1 MKMKIGLAAAVTG
14 VLAASAAAGSGGMD
28 ALQQLGGA
36 LRSAPAW
43 HGEYTQEYIS
53 AGMSSGE
60 VLVGEVLAAWPDR
73 ALFRTGDPTSQLM
86 GLDGRVVRLVDPSVP
101 SCDEHLLD
109 DDEWARIP
117 LAAVLDP
124 HSALDHF
131 TVLEHG
137 EHGFALVP
145 REPGGVARLEVVLND
160 ANLPQEVVVIDPQ
173 GATNRLRFTSWRS
186 SDGPPGGS
194 WLPEAPP
201 GLDCIGDN
209 P

>member
-1 MKMKIGLAAAVTG
+1 MKIGLAAAVIGALASTVAAGGGGMEALEELGG
-14 VLAASAAAGSGGMD
+14 VLRG
-28 ALQQLGGA
+28 
-36 LRSAPAW
+36 APAW
-43 HGEYTQEYIS
+43 QGEYRQEYIS

-60 VLVGEVLAAWPDR
+60 VLVGQVLTAWPDR
-73 ALFRTGDPTSQLM
+73 ALFHTGDPTTQLM
-86 GLDGRVVRLVDPSVP
+86 GLDGRVVRLVDLSVP

-124 HSALDHF
+124 KSALVHF

-173 GATNRLRFTSWRS
+173 GATNRLVFTNWRS
-186 SDGPPGGS
+186 TDGPPGGS
-194 WLPEAPP
+194 WLPDPPP
-201 GLDCIGDN
+201 GLDCVLDN

>member
-1 MKMKIGLAAAVTG
+1 MKIGVAAAVIG
-14 VLAASAAAGSGGMD
+14 ALAATVAAGSGGME
-28 ALQQLGGA
+28 ALEELGGA

-43 HGEYTQEYIS
+43 HGEYRQEYIS

-60 VLVGEVLAAWPDR
+60 VLDGTVLAAWPDR
-73 ALFRTGDPTSQLM
+73 ALFHTGDPTTQLM
-86 GLDGRVVRLVDPSVP
+86 GLDGRVVRLVDLSVP

-124 HSALDHF
+124 HGALDHF
-131 TVLEHG
+131 TVLGHG

-173 GATNRLRFTSWRS
+173 GATNRLVFTNWRS
-186 SDGPPGGS
+186 SDGPPRGS
-194 WLPEAPP
+194 WLPDPPP
-201 GLDCIGDN
+201 GLDCVGDN
-209 P
+209 S

>member
-1 MKMKIGLAAAVTG
+1 MKMKIGLAAAVVG
-14 VLAASAAAGSGGMD
+14 VLAASAVAGSGGMD

-60 VLVGEVLAAWPDR
+60 VLVGQILAAWPDR
-73 ALFRTGDPTSQLM
+73 ALFHTGDPTTQLM
-86 GLDGRVVRLVDPSVP
+86 GLDGRVVRLVDLSVP

-124 HSALDHF
+124 QSA
-131 TVLEHG
+131 
-137 EHGFALVP
+137 

-186 SDGPPGGS
+186 ADGPPGGS
-194 WLPEAPP
+194 WLPDAPP
-201 GLDCIGDN
+201 GLACIGDN

>member
-1 MKMKIGLAAAVTG
+1 MKMKIGLVVAVTG
-14 VLAASAAAGSGGMD
+14 ALAASAAAGSGGMD
-28 ALQQLGGA
+28 ALQQLGSA

-73 ALFRTGDPTSQLM
+73 ALFHTGDPTTQLM
-86 GLDGRVVRLVDPSVP
+86 GLDGRVVRLVDFS
-101 SCDEHLLD
+101 
-109 DDEWARIP
+109 
-117 LAAVLDP
+117 VLDP
-124 HSALDHF
+124 QSALDHF
-131 TVLEHG
+131 TVLEHS

-173 GATNRLRFTSWRS
+173 GATNRLRFTDWRS

-194 WLPEAPP
+194 WLPDAPP
-201 GLDCIGDN
+201 GLECIGDN

>member
-1 MKMKIGLAAAVTG
+1 MQMKIVLATAVTG
-14 VLAASAAAGSGGMD
+14 VLVASVAAGSGGID

-73 ALFRTGDPTSQLM
+73 ALFHTGDPTTQLM
-86 GLDGRVVRLVDPSVP
+86 GLDGRVVRLVDLSIP

-137 EHGFALVP
+137 EHGFVLVP

-173 GATNRLRFTSWRS
+173 GATNRLRFTGWRS

-194 WLPEAPP
+194 WLPDAPP

>member
-1 MKMKIGLAAAVTG
+1 MNIKIGLAAAATG
-14 VLAASAAAGSGGMD
+14 VLAASVAVGSGGMD

-60 VLVGEVLAAWPDR
+60 ILVGEVLAAWPDR
-73 ALFRTGDPTSQLM
+73 ALFHTGDPTTQLM
-86 GLDGRVVRLVDPSVP
+86 GLDGRVVRLVDLLVP

-131 TVLEHG
+131 TVLGHG
-137 EHGFALVP
+137 ERGFALVP
-145 REPGGVARLEVVLND
+145 REPDGVARLEVVLND

-173 GATNRLRFTSWRS
+173 GATNRLRFTGWRS
-186 SDGPPGGS
+186 SDGPSGGS
-194 WLPEAPP
+194 WLPDAPP
-201 GLDCIGDN
+201 GLACIGDN